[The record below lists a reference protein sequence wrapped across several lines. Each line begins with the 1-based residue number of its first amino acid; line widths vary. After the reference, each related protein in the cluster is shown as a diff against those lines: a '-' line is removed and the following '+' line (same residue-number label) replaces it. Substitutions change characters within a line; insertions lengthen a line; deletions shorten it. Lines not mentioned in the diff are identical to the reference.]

1 MDFIDWE
8 ENYGKQ
14 RVTKKV
20 LMQKQVRI
28 NDFVRQLKRTLR
40 EHNFSME
47 MIKKITDNYRN
58 KVMRKTGHINFL
70 TAEFEQILVDYHKEF
85 KDELVN
91 MLVVKAPRWFNKR
104 RVKKDEA

>member
-1 MDFIDWE
+1 MDYVAWE

-28 NDFVRQLKRTLR
+28 NDFVRQLKRTMR
-40 EHNFSME
+40 EHDFNAE
-47 MIKKITDNYRN
+47 KIKEVTDDYKN
-58 KVMRKTGHINFL
+58 KVIQKTGHINFL
-70 TAEFEQILVDYHKEF
+70 TAEFEQILVEHHKEF
-85 KDELVN
+85 KGILSN
-91 MLVVKAPRWFNKR
+91 MLLIRIPRWFNKR